1 MASVKERIAALQ
13 AFAAKK
19 PVGVGIVTLWEN
31 GEWSACKGG
40 GASTRFF
47 KTEQDACNYLAGC
60 DPIIIIDI

>member
-1 MASVKERIAALQ
+1 MANVKARIAALQ
-13 AFAAKK
+13 AFAMQN
-19 PVGVGIVTLWEN
+19 PVGVGIAALWEN